1 MKNRHHIAH
10 SKRLKINV
18 VSYLLLEYM
27 HDSNKP
33 IYFGNIA
40 NKNSFDYL
48 GICENTLA
56 RNIKILFNLKLV
68 KKNPKKEEQGS
79 VILTSKSKTYLDK
92 WLGNKELYEKMF
104 NQFWEVY
111 PSKIGK
117 KNAKESFIK
126 LPFGSEE
133 FLLDEILKGI
143 ELRKKYEK
151 NLPEKEF
158 VPQWPHAQ
166 TYLNNRRWEDV
177 FEVKKQFK
185 NTVVYKKQT
194 KEIL

>member
-1 MKNRHHIAH
+1 MKNQPHIEH

-27 HDSNKP
+27 HNSNKP

-40 NKNSFDYL
+40 NKNSFEYI

-56 RNIKILFNLKLV
+56 NNIKVLYNLKLV
-68 KKNPKKEEQGS
+68 KKSTKEAS
-79 VILTSKSKTYLDK
+79 VYLTSKSKTYLDK
-92 WLGNKELYEKMF
+92 WLGNKEMYEKMF
-104 NQFWEVY
+104 NQFWDVY
-111 PSKIGK
+111 PSKISK

-126 LPFGSEE
+126 LPFSSEE

-177 FEVKKQFK
+177 FEVKKENN
-185 NTVVYKKQT
+185 NTIVYKKKT